1 MRLLYNNSKNI
12 EGEVCMKKE
21 DFVVKALIIAFIIGL
36 FGPIVQEVFY
46 ACSRSYGHRRENSAK
61 TQLKYLG
68 VALKLYKMKKG
79 VYPKTLELLTI
90 PNRSGDT
97 FLDAI
102 PLDPWGNEYIYKKIY
117 AKSEKT
123 FSSGKKS
130 KFEIICLGADGAPGG
145 KGENF
150 DIKYSELH
158 KKQGE

>member
-1 MRLLYNNSKNI
+1 
-12 EGEVCMKKE
+12 MKKA
-21 DFVVKALIIAFIIGL
+21 DFVAKTLVIAFIIGL
-36 FGPIVQEVFY
+36 FGPIVQEIFRVWSHSG
-46 ACSRSYGHRRENSAK
+46 CSRKSEARA
-61 TQLKYLG
+61 QLKCFSD
-68 VALKLYKMKKG
+68 ALKLYKMKKG
-79 VYPKTLELLTI
+79 AYPKTLELLTI

-117 AKSEKT
+117 AKSEKA

-150 DIKYSELH
+150 DIKYSELY
-158 KKQGE
+158 KKQDE